1 MTMGS
6 FLKGTVVAAFVVLL
20 VGTSNPGPSSPARE
34 ESSATVE
41 AQDANRPPERLRSTV
56 DTSEV
61 APSGR
66 TIAVPADGDLQAAL
80 DDARPGDVI
89 QLEPRA
95 TYRGPF
101 RLPRKAGNQW
111 IVLSTAAKDLP
122 HPGRHVD
129 PSHAS
134 LMPKLV
140 ASSGSVFSADRG
152 AHHYRLVGLE
162 IAPADDVSLKALVEL
177 GSDETSLNDLP
188 HHIVIDRCYLHG
200 DRKRGSRRGI
210 AMNSRDTAVVDSYLS
225 DFKEAGADSQAIGGW
240 NGAGPFRIANNYLE
254 AAGENVMFGGADPT
268 ISGLVPSDIEIVRNH
283 LAKPLSW
290 KIDHPTFAGVKW
302 SVKNLFEL
310 KNARRVLIDGN
321 LFEYNWPQ
329 DQNGF
334 AILFTVR
341 NQDGRAPWSTIEDVT
356 FQNNVVRHVA
366 AGINVLGRDDNFPS
380 QQVRRMAIRNN
391 LFLDIGGRWGNG
403 RLFQLLDGTA
413 GVTIDHN
420 TAFQTGSILFG
431 GDHAP
436 HTAFVFQNNVVP
448 HNEYGIT
455 GSGTDVGSSSLARYF
470 PNAVVRRN
478 VIVGGRR
485 AQYPADNFFPES
497 LDEAGLATPRA
508 GRLRLTLAR
517 PYARA
522 GTDGHDPGAD
532 VDTVSKA
539 LGGIASVGLNDNEAS
554 ADTRRDGAQ
563 TIATRDS
570 ATAALAVFWIVFA
583 LLGYVYAGYPVVA
596 GLRARLRQKPRCRA
610 PIEPTVSII
619 VVAHNEADCIAARI
633 QNLLD
638 LDYPRDRVAIMIG
651 SDGSTDDTVE
661 RASRYQNLGVQV
673 RAFRNRRGKPAV
685 INALAPLARSDI
697 VVFADARQRFDR
709 RALRA
714 LVANFADPAVGAV
727 SGELVLT
734 TSGDAPAAGQGAT
747 FYWRYETFIR
757 SMESRADS
765 TVGATGAIYAIRREL
780 FEPVPDDTILDDVLI
795 PLGIIR
801 RGYRVL
807 FEPEAR
813 AYDRP
818 SASAGQ
824 EFVRKART
832 IAGTFQ
838 LFARQPWL
846 LHPRRNRLWF
856 ETVSHKALRLALPV
870 LHAALLGVNVA
881 LTGMWMYRWTMAAQ
895 VVFYAAALVGCAQ
908 HRTRR
913 RAIVFSVPCT
923 ICLLS
928 WATVIGFIRF
938 ATNRQQVTWEKVP
951 APAMAPA
958 EPPSLPDEVAPAA

>member
-1 MTMGS
+1 MGS
-6 FLKGTVVAAFVVLL
+6 FVKSIVVAVFVLL
-20 VGTSNPGPSSPARE
+20 LFGIVYPGPSSPARE
-34 ESSATVE
+34 VSPAAVE
-41 AQDANRPPERLRSTV
+41 AEDANRPPDRPRLSV

-61 APSGR
+61 APAGR
-66 TIAVPADGDLQAAL
+66 TIAVPADGNLQAAL
-80 DDARPGDVI
+80 DEAKPGDVI

-101 RLPRKAGNQW
+101 RLPRKEGTQW
-111 IVLSTAAKDLP
+111 IVLSTASKNLP
-122 HPGRHVD
+122 RPGRHVD

-140 ASSGSVFSADRG
+140 ASSGSVFVADPG

-162 IAPADDVSLKALVEL
+162 IAPAEDVFLKALVEL
-177 GSDETSLNDLP
+177 GSDETSLDKLP
-188 HHIVIDRCYLHG
+188 HHIIIDRCYLHG
-200 DRKRGSRRGI
+200 DQKRGSRRGV

-225 DFKEAGADSQAIGGW
+225 GFKEVSADSQAIAGW
-240 NGAGPFRIANNYLE
+240 NGPGPFKIENNYLE

-268 ISGLVPSDIEIVRNH
+268 ISGLVPGDIEIVRNH
-283 LAKPLSW
+283 MAKPLSW
-290 KIDHPTFAGVKW
+290 KADHTTFEGVKW
-302 SVKNLFEL
+302 TVKNLFEL

-341 NQDGRAPWSTIEDVT
+341 NQEGRAPWSTVEDVT

-380 QQVRRMAIRNN
+380 ERVKRVAIRNN
-391 LFLDIGGRWGNG
+391 LFLDVGGRWGNG

-413 GVTIDHN
+413 GVVIDHN

-448 HNEYGIT
+448 HNQYGIS

-470 PNAVVRRN
+470 PSAIVRRN
-478 VIVGGRR
+478 VIVGGRQ
-485 AQYPADNFFPES
+485 AQYPTDNFFPGS
-497 LDEAGLATPRA
+497 LEEAGLAAPRA

-517 PYARA
+517 EYARA
-522 GTDGHDPGAD
+522 GTDGRDPGAD
-532 VDTVSKA
+532 LDTVAKA
-539 LGGIASVGLNDNEAS
+539 LGGIALVGLNDNEAS
-554 ADTRRDGAQ
+554 AAPAG
-563 TIATRDS
+563 DS
-570 ATAALAVFWIVFA
+570 AHAVATSDSPTAALAAFWIVFA
-583 LLGYVYAGYPVVA
+583 LLGYVYAGYPLVA
-596 GLRARLRQKPRCRA
+596 GLRARLLRKPRRRA
-610 PIEPTVSII
+610 PIEPAVSIV
-619 VVAHNEADCIAARI
+619 VVAHNEAECIAARI
-633 QNLLD
+633 QNLLE
-638 LDYPRDRVAIMIG
+638 LDYPRNRLEIVIG

-661 RASRYQNLGVQV
+661 RARRFQNAGVQV

-685 INALAPLARSDI
+685 INALVPLVSSDI
-697 VVFADARQRFDR
+697 VVFADARQRFER
-709 RALRA
+709 GALRA

-734 TSGDAPAAGQGAT
+734 TSGDAPAAGQGST

-795 PLGIIR
+795 PLGIIK

-807 FEPEAR
+807 FEPQAR

-818 SASAGQ
+818 SSSAAQ

-846 LHPRRNRLWF
+846 LHPGRNRLWF

-870 LHAALLGVNVA
+870 LHAALLGVNLA
-881 LTGMWMYRWTMAAQ
+881 LTGMWVYRWILAAQ
-895 VVFYAAALVGCAQ
+895 VLFYAAALVGGVQ
-908 HRTRR
+908 HRKRR

-938 ATNRQQVTWEKVP
+938 ATNRQQVTWERVP
-951 APAMAPA
+951 ATVVASGDATQ
-958 EPPSLPDEVAPAA
+958 SLPDEIAPAA